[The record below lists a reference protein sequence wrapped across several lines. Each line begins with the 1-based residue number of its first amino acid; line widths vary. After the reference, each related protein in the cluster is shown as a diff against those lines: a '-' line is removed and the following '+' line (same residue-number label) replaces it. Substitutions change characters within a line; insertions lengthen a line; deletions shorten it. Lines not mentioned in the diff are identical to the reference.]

1 MDSDDEYFDCSEGE
15 QFSDCSDYGSTFV
28 ECFAVNLPSQG
39 LLFNVKFYTGN
50 IYKGGSPTENIN
62 IHDFKLIY

>member
-28 ECFAVNLPSQG
+28 ECYAVNLPSQG
-39 LLFNVKFYTGN
+39 LFFVQVLYFVTF
-50 IYKGGSPTENIN
+50 
-62 IHDFKLIY
+62 LVL